1 MTISVNSVSTANNAS
16 TSAQTP
22 KSDAV
27 SLGDN
32 LNSFLTMLTTQLKNQ
47 DPMSPLDTNQ
57 FTQQLVSFSQVEQA
71 IKTNTQLSSLV
82 SLISTNTLASSLSLV
97 GKSVAI
103 DSAQMGLVDGTA
115 RFSYQLPRQAKETSL
130 VISDTGG
137 NVIWK
142 GTGETGAGDHGF
154 TWNGKD
160 SSGRTVDPGTYKLEV
175 GAQGLDGS
183 IMTVPV
189 TAFGKVDGI
198 MMKDGSPSLA
208 FGTFEIPTT
217 KLVAVLN

>member
-1 MTISVNSVSTANNAS
+1 MSISLNSVSSTNPAA
-16 TSAQTP
+16 TSAP

-32 LNSFLTMLTTQLKNQ
+32 LNSFLTMLTTQLRNQ

-71 IKTNTQLSSLV
+71 IKTNTQLTSLV

-97 GKSVAI
+97 GKKVAV
-103 DSAQMGLVDGTA
+103 DSAQMGLVDGEA
-115 RFSYQLPRQAKETSL
+115 QFSYELPASAKETEL

-137 NVIWK
+137 NIVWR
-142 GTGETGAGDHGF
+142 GAGATEAGTHGF
-154 TWNGKD
+154 AWDGKD
-160 SSGRTVDPGTYKLEV
+160 SSGRPMPEGTYKLEV
-175 GAQGLDGS
+175 GAQRLDGS

-189 TAFGKVDGI
+189 KAFGTVGGVL
-198 MMKDGSPSLA
+198 MKEGNASLA